1 MSGIRWLRRLR
12 PAPNRLRTRRR
23 LRGLRPVGRRPRS
36 AVVLR
41 RPRLMVAVVAAAA
54 GIVAGL
60 LAGPVAGV
68 AAAVYAAVTAGFWQR
83 HREARARL
91 RARDRALDALAAL
104 AADLRAGLPPQV
116 ARSAVA
122 TLIDAVPLVRD
133 RVAAAAHV
141 ADRTGAPLADLLD
154 RLEVDLRGLERVR
167 LTAAAHAAGTR
178 ATAALLAALPLAGI
192 GVGYGM
198 GADPVHVLLHTRPGA
213 GCVAV
218 AVLLQLAGLGWTGR
232 LSRVGGTPR

>member
-1 MSGIRWLRRLR
+1 
-12 PAPNRLRTRRR
+12 
-23 LRGLRPVGRRPRS
+23 
-36 AVVLR
+36 
-41 RPRLMVAVVAAAA
+41 MVAVVAAAA

-154 RLEVDLRGLERVR
+154 RLEVDLYPCFCTPGPVRVASPSR
-167 LTAAAHAAGTR
+167 YCSSSPAWVGRAG
-178 ATAALLAALPLAGI
+178 
-192 GVGYGM
+192 
-198 GADPVHVLLHTRPGA
+198 
-213 GCVAV
+213 
-218 AVLLQLAGLGWTGR
+218 
-232 LSRVGGTPR
+232 